1 MAGSKNNMIPLVLAV
16 ILALAAVFAVNR
28 LISQRSFMAGEEMI
42 DVVVATR
49 SLTAG
54 EMILDGAVTRKRIPK
69 SAAPMKAI
77 SWSQVDMIMNQK
89 MKVPVSQGDYIVLD
103 DIGVGRGLSDM
114 VGDGEWAVSISL
126 NGGAITNRLRPGD
139 EIAIIG
145 TFSASSENESIIVG
159 AKSNARKKRITT
171 TILPRVRI
179 ISISGESNSNIVLA
193 LSPEQAQLL
202 IDAQRVASL
211 YPVLRRPG
219 DNTNID
225 RLKTGM
231 VDSVT
236 YDKLLSGQKRIEVPA
251 IPDQDVR

>member
-1 MAGSKNNMIPLVLAV
+1 MKNFIPLIIAV
-16 ILALAAVFAVNR
+16 ILGLAAVFGVRHVLLRRESKNATMVAVVAAAQKLAVNAQLTDNLFIRKVVPRNAVPAKAVKWENREMLYKQR
-28 LISQRSFMAGEEMI
+28 LLR
-42 DVVVATR
+42 V
-49 SLTAG
+49 
-54 EMILDGAVTRKRIPK
+54 IP
-69 SAAPMKAI
+69 
-77 SWSQVDMIMNQK
+77 
-89 MKVPVSQGDYIVLD
+89 QGDYIQWSDVGASEGVSNL
-103 DIGVGRGLSDM
+103 IGE
-114 VGDGEWAVSISL
+114 GEWGVSVAFSDS
-126 NGGAITNRLRPGD
+126 AIASTLRPGD